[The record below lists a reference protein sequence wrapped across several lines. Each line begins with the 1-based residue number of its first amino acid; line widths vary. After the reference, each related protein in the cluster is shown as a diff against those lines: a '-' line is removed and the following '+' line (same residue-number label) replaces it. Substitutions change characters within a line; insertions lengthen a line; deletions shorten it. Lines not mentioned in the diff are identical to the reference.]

1 MTPAERGLCP
11 CDPRI
16 YRFPAS
22 PVLFLSREMGRPT
35 SLRVGPGIGARVA
48 SLRCPVFRPV
58 PIILFHNLS
67 VFQKPSC
74 RITCRWV

>member
-1 MTPAERGLCP
+1 MTSEQRGRCP

-48 SLRCPVFRPV
+48 SLRCPIFRPV
-58 PIILFHNLS
+58 PLFYFKTSQTSKNPLAG
-67 VFQKPSC
+67 
-74 RITCRWV
+74 